1 MSKIGLLVVCGG
13 CSRSVYVCVREKE
26 MSEDR
31 KVTQRD
37 ERGTSH
43 KEERETSRGLMVF
56 RDQLD

>member
-1 MSKIGLLVVCGG
+1 MVVVVDLC
-13 CSRSVYVCVREKE
+13 VCVCEKE
-26 MSEDR
+26 TSEDR

-56 RDQLD
+56 RDQVLFKDQLD

>member
-1 MSKIGLLVVCGG
+1 MCL
-13 CSRSVYVCVREKE
+13 CVREKE
-26 MSEDR
+26 TSEDR

-56 RDQLD
+56 GTKLSLGTNLISFEMS